1 MAALV
6 AVMAGLRARRG
17 TSAGAP
23 ARGLEAVLLL
33 LLGVTIAGGLGILA
47 GGARPRE
54 PLHFV
59 YAVVAVAVLP
69 TAAALSLRT
78 GPRARALI
86 ICAGALVTLAVVI
99 RLFGTG

>member
-6 AVMAGLRARRG
+6 ALVAGVRAVRG
-17 TSAGAP
+17 ASDGPA

-33 LLGVTIAGGLGILA
+33 LVGLTIAGGLGILV
-47 GGARPRE
+47 GGGRPRE

-59 YAVVAVAVLP
+59 YAVVAMGILP
-69 TAAALSLRT
+69 TAAAFATRATPRT
-78 GPRARALI
+78 RAFVMS
-86 ICAGALVTLAVVI
+86 AGALVTLAVVI